1 MTDAQMDT
9 AYGGQFPNT
18 YPRQGG
24 IGYNA
29 AALSRTGGSCC
40 AANTKARFKLIS
52 VKTQEQKELFIR
64 SCKVYDPAK
73 DHD

>member
-29 AALSRTGGSCC
+29 AARSRNSGGSCC
-40 AANTKARFKLIS
+40 AANTKARLKLIS
-52 VKTQEQKELFIR
+52 AICQDQKEFFIR
-64 SCKVYDPAK
+64 S
-73 DHD
+73 

>member
-29 AALSRTGGSCC
+29 AALSRNGGSCC

-52 VKTQEQKELFIR
+52 TISQDLNEFL
-64 SCKVYDPAK
+64 Y

>member
-52 VKTQEQKELFIR
+52 VKTQGKKEFLII
-64 SCKVYDPAK
+64 CGKKV
-73 DHD
+73 

>member
-29 AALSRTGGSCC
+29 AASSRSGASCC
-40 AANTKARFKLIS
+40 AANTKGRFKLIS
-52 VKTQEQKELFIR
+52 TINLDQKEFL
-64 SCKVYDPAK
+64 Y